1 MERKLTKILN
11 NHILQMKQNIKKKM
25 LELDITPTPEIN
37 ALFQFIYDYK
47 QITLTKQDIAKRT
60 RAKNVV
66 PLCDRCTALRASG
79 EQCTRRRRDNKV
91 LCGTHLKGTPHGTI
105 TTNQEI
111 KPVKKI
117 TVWSEDIK
125 GIIYYIDQHNNV
137 YDNQDIR
144 HNIKNPKIIAKWKK
158 NENDEYIIPQF
169 S

>member
-11 NHILQMKQNIKKKM
+11 NHILHMKQNIKKKM
-25 LELDITPTPEIN
+25 VELDITPTPKIN

-47 QITLTKQDIAKRT
+47 QIQVTKQDIAKRT

-66 PLCDRCTALRASG
+66 PLCDRCTALRASL
-79 EQCTRRRRDNKV
+79 EQCTRRRRDNQV
-91 LCGTHLKGTPHGTI
+91 LCGTHLKGTPHGLI
-105 TTNQEI
+105 SSNKEI

-125 GIIYYIDQHNNV
+125 GIIYYIDKNNNV

-144 HNIKNPKIIAKWKK
+144 HNITNPKIIAKWQK
-158 NENDEYIIPQF
+158 NENEEYIIPQF

>member
-1 MERKLTKILN
+1 MI
-11 NHILQMKQNIKKKM
+11 
-25 LELDITPTPEIN
+25 PTTI
-37 ALFQFIYDYK
+37 
-47 QITLTKQDIAKRT
+47 
-60 RAKNVV
+60 
-66 PLCDRCTALRASG
+66 
-79 EQCTRRRRDNKV
+79 RRRDDKV
-91 LCGTHLKGTPHGTI
+91 LCGTHLKGTPHGVI
-105 TTNQEI
+105 TSNQEI

-144 HNIKNPKIIAKWKK
+144 HNIKNPKIIAKWQK